1 MGSGKERKGVEVDE
15 LERGITLEEKKK
27 RGRKTS
33 EMREKETLNF
43 ASRQQ

>member
-1 MGSGKERKGVEVDE
+1 LGSGKKRKEVEEDE
-15 LERGITLEEKKK
+15 QERGITLEEKKK